1 MGILCESGGEV
12 KPAKRMIL
20 RIPKP
25 LTGLCSALLV
35 LLLTIS
41 SQASLEVHFID
52 VGQADAILIQCDE
65 SSSNMLIDSGDR
77 FKASRDKL
85 MDYLEEQGMKHLDII
100 VATHPHADH
109 IGGFPRL
116 FAEVP
121 VGQVYDSGYEHDS
134 QLHNDYIALIN
145 DLEIPFG
152 VLRRGDEITLGELVF
167 HVLHPDEA
175 GFDQYDINNVS
186 IVLRLVY
193 GDVSFLFSGDAEKEA
208 ESSMLS
214 EELELEATI
223 LKVGH
228 HGSRTSSTPSF
239 IEAVNP
245 EVAIIMVEEGNKYGL
260 PDEEAIEAL
269 EAIGATVYR
278 TDIDG
283 TIVVWTDGWQYQVT
297 TEWTGGC
304 WPPPTFVDE
313 ASTASESEVISH

>member
-1 MGILCESGGEV
+1 
-12 KPAKRMIL
+12 
-20 RIPKP
+20 
-25 LTGLCSALLV
+25 
-35 LLLTIS
+35 
-41 SQASLEVHFID
+41 
-52 VGQADAILIQCDE
+52 
-65 SSSNMLIDSGDR
+65 
-77 FKASRDKL
+77 
-85 MDYLEEQGMKHLDII
+85 
-100 VATHPHADH
+100 
-109 IGGFPRL
+109 
-116 FAEVP
+116 
-121 VGQVYDSGYEHDS
+121 
-134 QLHNDYIALIN
+134 
-145 DLEIPFG
+145 
-152 VLRRGDEITLGELVF
+152 
-167 HVLHPDEA
+167 
-175 GFDQYDINNVS
+175 
-186 IVLRLVY
+186 VLRLVY